1 MESTSIAWIVLQ
13 AIRSWEDEEDNVSG
27 VIYLQGNILEK
38 EKAFLH
44 FLAGRYL
51 APISTSGAF
60 EGIPKENGFD
70 C

>member
-13 AIRSWEDEEDNVSG
+13 AIRSWEDEEG